1 MDEKMNEVI
10 GELYGKLTEEQKAKV
25 KGCKNLEEL
34 AELLSEEGIGIPDEL
49 VAGVAGGF
57 VWHP

>member
-1 MDEKMNEVI
+1 MDEKVKEI
-10 GELYGKLTEEQKAKV
+10 IESLTKEQKAKAEQ
-25 KGCKNLEEL
+25 CKDV
-34 AELLSEEGIGIPDEL
+34 AELLAFLSEEGIAIPDEL